1 MKMFKKILSVVLAVL
16 MIATLVVAAA
26 SCKKKEETK
35 TFKAALIC
43 LHGDS
48 STYDKN
54 FIDAMDRAEE
64 LASKPMRPLK
74 GRILSSEADFLSL
87 AEKIRSNER

>member
-1 MKMFKKILSVVLAVL
+1 M
-16 MIATLVVAAA
+16 AT
-26 SCKKKEETK
+26 
-35 TFKAALIC
+35 
-43 LHGDS
+43 S
-48 STYDKN
+48 SITHN
-54 FIDAMDRAEE
+54 FVISPEGTQRFIDAMDRAEE